1 MSTAEIQRTDQEI
14 LDRAAQDDIDAI
26 AAYNP
31 DPDAVLH
38 EVQDQADALFT
49 WDYEKGSRPR
59 LDKLYEKAKVSQ
71 IIGLRNI
78 TEDMSDEI
86 KTNLGGNSKRKSVK
100 LKYIGGMENPNTN
113 DKSYDSDGERTVA
126 VEARVDSSDTEAITD
141 TESITDTEIVSTD
154 SDNSDES
161 SEFIEAIRQLDRLAI
176 SNDESSRNLV
186 NQRRREIIERFGDRA
201 IMWLGHLPA
210 EEEEDIPEPYTPD
223 EENEN

>member
-1 MSTAEIQRTDQEI
+1 MVRMLLENGANPELKSVLKGNQTAMELVRDFNNDISNRNEIEKI
-14 LDRAAQDDIDAI
+14 LLDYYAQ
-26 AAYNP
+26 
-31 DPDAVLH
+31 
-38 EVQDQADALFT
+38 QA
-49 WDYEKGSRPR
+49 
-59 LDKLYEKAKVSQ
+59 YEKAKVSQ

-154 SDNSDES
+154 SDNNAET
-161 SEFIEAIRQLDRLAI
+161 SEFIEAMRQLDRLAI
-176 SNDESSRNLV
+176 SNDESSRNLI

-201 IMWLGHLPA
+201 IMWLGHIPA
-210 EEEEDIPEPYTPD
+210 EEEEYIPEPYTPD

>member
-1 MSTAEIQRTDQEI
+1 
-14 LDRAAQDDIDAI
+14 
-26 AAYNP
+26 
-31 DPDAVLH
+31 
-38 EVQDQADALFT
+38 
-49 WDYEKGSRPR
+49 
-59 LDKLYEKAKVSQ
+59 
-71 IIGLRNI
+71 
-78 TEDMSDEI
+78 MSDEI

-113 DKSYDSDGERTVA
+113 DKTYDSDGERTVG
-126 VEARVDSSDTEAITD
+126 VEARVDSSDISD

-154 SDNSDES
+154 SDNSGES
-161 SEFIEAIRQLDRLAI
+161 SEFIEAMRQLDRLAI

>member
-1 MSTAEIQRTDQEI
+1 
-14 LDRAAQDDIDAI
+14 
-26 AAYNP
+26 
-31 DPDAVLH
+31 
-38 EVQDQADALFT
+38 
-49 WDYEKGSRPR
+49 
-59 LDKLYEKAKVSQ
+59 
-71 IIGLRNI
+71 
-78 TEDMSDEI
+78 MSDEI

-113 DKSYDSDGERTVA
+113 DKTYDSDGERTVA

-154 SDNSDES
+154 SDNSGES
-161 SEFIEAIRQLDRLAI
+161 SEFIEAMRQLERFAVHLNA
-176 SNDESSRNLV
+176 DETGRNLI

-201 IMWLGHLPA
+201 IMWFGHIPA